1 MSESKLTIKIASD
14 GSSAVQGINNVSK
27 SLEEMSRKTNTV
39 NARLTALSTS
49 FIAYKNVLGT
59 AVNGVRKAIQEA
71 SELVSIY
78 AIQEQAQT
86 KLAST
91 LKATNNAVG
100 MSAAELYN
108 LASAYWFLEY
118 VICYFLYS
126 FHMP

>member
-108 LASAYWFLEY
+108 LASAY
-118 VICYFLYS
+118 
-126 FHMP
+126 